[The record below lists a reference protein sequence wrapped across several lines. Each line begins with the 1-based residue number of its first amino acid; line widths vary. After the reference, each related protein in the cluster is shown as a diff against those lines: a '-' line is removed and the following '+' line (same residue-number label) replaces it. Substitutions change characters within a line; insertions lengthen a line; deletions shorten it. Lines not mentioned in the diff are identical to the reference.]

1 LLKYL
6 SDKWGLNPMGARV
19 ARAETFAP
27 FIGQKLRS
35 DTPPSIALTPDQ
47 KKPPEPDRAVH
58 AMQEK
63 NQHQTALIALAN
75 SLELHSSSPII
86 AAERILNIL
95 SKHPTIKAW
104 LKLVGAAS
112 LPVFPIAIAFTQAQA
127 RVSKFLE
134 EKRAEAA
141 KR

>member
-1 LLKYL
+1 
-6 SDKWGLNPMGARV
+6 
-19 ARAETFAP
+19 
-27 FIGQKLRS
+27 
-35 DTPPSIALTPDQ
+35 
-47 KKPPEPDRAVH
+47 
-58 AMQEK
+58 MQEK